1 MAREMAAHGN
11 GLFEWTDQHAHNE
24 AVKTQFV
31 TALFANDW
39 EVMGKLIHSDFELRE
54 PNTLAYGGTY
64 KGLDGFKRCWDLI
77 PEAGHKTEHLA
88 TLRNHFTEDPNS
100 IVVEL
105 ETRGVHIATGKT
117 FSTKVMEQ
125 FEFKDGLISAIVLYW
140 YDVPMEGE

>member
-1 MAREMAAHGN
+1 MAREMASQGN
-11 GLFEWTDQHAHNE
+11 GIFEWTPQHHHND

-39 EVMGKLIHSDFELRE
+39 ETMGTLVHPDFELRE

-64 KGLDGFKRCWDLI
+64 KGLDGFKQCWDLI
-77 PEAGHKTEHLA
+77 PQAGHKTEYLG

-105 ETRGVHIATGKT
+105 ETTGIHISSGKK

-125 FEFKDGLISAIVLYW
+125 FEFTDGKISAIVLYW
-140 YDVPMEGE
+140 YDVP